1 MDATEQRDRMVIC
14 LAALASPIRLDIF
27 RLLVEQEPV
36 GLVSGEIAE
45 YLEQTHNGISF
56 HLKSLQHAGLVT
68 VQPGGAPPTLSRGH
82 ARSPRPSVAYLSEN
96 CCGGPDTIDADRQ
109 CQAQRKIVLA
119 RFFNMA
125 QHVQQ
130 GLAQS
135 LGRCLENANLICFRL
150 F

>member
-45 YLEQTHNGISF
+45 YLGQTHNGISF

-68 VQPGGAPPTLSRGH
+68 IQPGGAPPTLSRGH
-82 ARSPRPSVAYLSEN
+82 ARSPRPSGLISAAAWHHR
-96 CCGGPDTIDADRQ
+96 CRQ